1 MINKFISSWHVLG
14 LRKLQLNFIC
24 HFSAAC
30 TSVSSLMLCL
40 VWGIHVLIPILC
52 IWRMRWWWMNLFH
65 SSNQTR
71 ILTRSE
77 MTMDHLIFQ
86 TKQSLKDAGLLKILE
101 TQNTAWDVHTFTKF
115 QNCILHCFP
124 LFLQNE
130 NRLLWKLGTLPPG
143 LLTFYKLTHPLDKSW
158 HVLGLGYNPTIER
171 SEIDNAA
178 VIHYNGN
185 MKPWL
190 EIAMT
195 KYRPYWTKYINY
207 EHPYIH
213 GCKISQ

>member
-1 MINKFISSWHVLG
+1 MNETKKSKRLIIWNGGSTYQCIHLLNSIFTLFSVL
-14 LRKLQLNFIC
+14 F
-24 HFSAAC
+24 
-30 TSVSSLMLCL
+30 V
-40 VWGIHVLIPILC
+40 
-52 IWRMRWWWMNLFH
+52 
-65 SSNQTR
+65 
-71 ILTRSE
+71 
-77 MTMDHLIFQ
+77 
-86 TKQSLKDAGLLKILE
+86 
-101 TQNTAWDVHTFTKF
+101 
-115 QNCILHCFP
+115 
-124 LFLQNE
+124 QNE

>member
-1 MINKFISSWHVLG
+1 MYIHSPNSKTVFHTV
-14 LRKLQLNFIC
+14 FP
-24 HFSAAC
+24 
-30 TSVSSLMLCL
+30 SL
-40 VWGIHVLIPILC
+40 
-52 IWRMRWWWMNLFH
+52 
-65 SSNQTR
+65 
-71 ILTRSE
+71 
-77 MTMDHLIFQ
+77 
-86 TKQSLKDAGLLKILE
+86 
-101 TQNTAWDVHTFTKF
+101 
-115 QNCILHCFP
+115 
-124 LFLQNE
+124 LQNE

-207 EHPYIH
+207 EHSYIH
-213 GCKISQ
+213 GCKISQQTPAEVFFHDEHWSQMGLQMKSPVSSITQRHVLYLCYQICQTSSVCSSITHLWCFVPQSIVGSCFTLLLLSWKENNVICDSQFLIS

>member
-1 MINKFISSWHVLG
+1 MFDHYKELRASQMHCLRCTHQRIHLLNSIFTLFSVL
-14 LRKLQLNFIC
+14 F
-24 HFSAAC
+24 
-30 TSVSSLMLCL
+30 V
-40 VWGIHVLIPILC
+40 
-52 IWRMRWWWMNLFH
+52 
-65 SSNQTR
+65 
-71 ILTRSE
+71 
-77 MTMDHLIFQ
+77 
-86 TKQSLKDAGLLKILE
+86 
-101 TQNTAWDVHTFTKF
+101 
-115 QNCILHCFP
+115 
-124 LFLQNE
+124 QNE

-143 LLTFYKLTHPLDKSW
+143 LLTFYKLTYPLDKSW

>member
-1 MINKFISSWHVLG
+1 MHLDI
-14 LRKLQLNFIC
+14 
-24 HFSAAC
+24 
-30 TSVSSLMLCL
+30 
-40 VWGIHVLIPILC
+40 ILC
-52 IWRMRWWWMNLFH
+52 QIHSKMNETKKSKRLIIWNGGSTYQCIHLLNSIFTLFY
-65 SSNQTR
+65 
-71 ILTRSE
+71 
-77 MTMDHLIFQ
+77 
-86 TKQSLKDAGLLKILE
+86 
-101 TQNTAWDVHTFTKF
+101 V
-115 QNCILHCFP
+115 
-124 LFLQNE
+124 LFVQNE

>member
-1 MINKFISSWHVLG
+1 MCWSQF
-14 LRKLQLNFIC
+14 C
-24 HFSAAC
+24 AYEE
-30 TSVSSLMLCL
+30 
-40 VWGIHVLIPILC
+40 WGGDGWTYSIP
-52 IWRMRWWWMNLFH
+52 
-65 SSNQTR
+65 
-71 ILTRSE
+71 
-77 MTMDHLIFQ
+77 Q
-86 TKQSLKDAGLLKILE
+86 TKQEFWREVRWQWTTSFFKPNSPLKMQDFLKFWKHKILLE
-101 TQNTAWDVHTFTKF
+101 MYIHSPNSKTVFHTV
-115 QNCILHCFP
+115 FP
-124 LFLQNE
+124 SLLQNE

-207 EHPYIH
+207 EHSYIH